1 MCYFFD
7 DLYNIKNLE
16 LDKIKIDEESYKNVL
31 TYHIRSVTVK
41 DLSQAKIRCVNL
53 LYLIIDKKWVH

>member
-41 DLSQAKIRCVNL
+41 DLS
-53 LYLIIDKKWVH
+53 